1 MEQVPEV
8 KIRRARPSDAAGIA
22 AFVNKARP
30 GGTPVTREAVIGRLG
45 MVGFFIAEARGEAVG
60 LLGWQV
66 ENLIAR
72 VTDFIIF
79 PNLFRVTA
87 GHALLAAMEKAAQ
100 ELQAEAAILFVPA
113 NTPQEV
119 LDFWEAF
126 GYSFRQV
133 AGLPRAWREAAQETH
148 PSGEWV
154 VLKQLR
160 EDRTLKPI

>member
-66 ENLIAR
+66 ENLVAR
-72 VTDFIIF
+72 TTDMYVDPNVTLEGALETLIREIERASRDLQCEASLVFVTPALASGWGKSSGLHGSIF
-79 PNLFRVTA
+79 TSTCF
-87 GHALLAAMEKAAQ
+87 
-100 ELQAEAAILFVPA
+100 AISGSLKWCDLISILSCKNA
-113 NTPQEV
+113 N
-119 LDFWEAF
+119 
-126 GYSFRQV
+126 R
-133 AGLPRAWREAAQETH
+133 
-148 PSGEWV
+148 
-154 VLKQLR
+154 
-160 EDRTLKPI
+160 